1 MDMSDKRL
9 LKQDFLWYR
18 KESALKVA
26 KRNAIKIPLKSRRR
40 ISVFR
45 LNFENRLHR
54 IEQNGVISLEKR
66 AALFEEKRV

>member
-9 LKQDFLWYR
+9 LKQGFLWYR
-18 KESALKVA
+18 KESALKV
-26 KRNAIKIPLKSRRR
+26 AIKIPLKSRRR

-54 IEQNGVISLEKR
+54 IEQNGVISFEKR